1 MKKYFC
7 LATIFILFV
16 TFGIAY
22 AQDSSAEDTADGAI
36 PEIENDPKI
45 TGAKSLYWYDLKERK
60 EKGVME
66 EIKVL
71 LQLVLRDK
79 DGNLISYIEATEKL
93 RVRPSSLHWFVMQQY
108 NVEYVMIDNEPYEVI
123 HWRGNEPPANKSHYS
138 MAMYVLMGKVPD
150 IGTTAL
156 VTMNHEAY
164 QVEPGDKLQVYWTVF
179 LPINPS
185 G

>member
-1 MKKYFC
+1 MKYFC
-7 LATIFILFV
+7 LATIFILFF

-22 AQDSSAEDTADGAI
+22 AQNSSAEDTVDGAKA
-36 PEIENDPKI
+36 EIENDPKI
-45 TGAKSLYWYDLKERK
+45 TGAKSLYWYDRNERK
-60 EKGVME
+60 AKGVME

-79 DGNLISYIEATEKL
+79 DGNLISYMETTEKIK
-93 RVRPSSLHWFVMQQY
+93 VKPSSLHWFLMQQH
-108 NVEYVMIDNEPYEVI
+108 NVNYVMIDNVPYEVI
-123 HWRGNEPPANKSHYS
+123 HWPGNEPRAKKSHYA

-150 IGTTAL
+150 IGSTGL

-164 QVEPGDKLQVYWTVF
+164 QIEPRDKLEVYWTVF

-185 G
+185 R